1 MNYYQFNEKEILQK
15 AKKKYY
21 SKEKAAEYLLNK
33 EAIQKGYKNMTDKQ
47 KQAKKEYLKND
58 YKKLKAYEDEL

>member
-1 MNYYQFNEKEILQK
+1 MNYYQFNKKEILQK
-15 AKKKYY
+15 AKKYY

-33 EAIQKGYKNMTDKQ
+33 EAIQKGYKNMADKQ

-58 YKKLKAYEDEL
+58 YKKLKAYKDEL

>member
-15 AKKKYY
+15 AKKYY

-58 YKKLKAYEDEL
+58 YKKLKASEDEL